1 MSPRPPPRVCP
12 PPFPLSDVVV
22 FLVLEAHREC
32 MEACVEGNTLRDVHK
47 MSVHL
52 LSRAL
57 SRMGIVQKSTQQ
69 IILRG
74 LYKPYYPHSIGHWLG
89 MDTHDVHTI
98 SAIRPFVEGTV
109 LTIEPGLYL
118 PRTVHEIPSQY
129 RGIGIRLEDDV
140 VVSGGGREPE
150 VLSAAIPVEV
160 DEVEAQVGSL
170 LDAAVGGGRPGTLS
184 VYHN

>member
-1 MSPRPPPRVCP
+1 MSPRPLPRVFP

-109 LTIEPGLYL
+109 LTIEPGLC
-118 PRTVHEIPSQY
+118 
-129 RGIGIRLEDDV
+129 
-140 VVSGGGREPE
+140 
-150 VLSAAIPVEV
+150 
-160 DEVEAQVGSL
+160 
-170 LDAAVGGGRPGTLS
+170 PGTCTRSRRSTAGLGS
-184 VYHN
+184 GWRTTSW